1 MEERQLRRN
10 SSSLIGNISSIGDIK
25 TKSNGKEYRYINIAQ
40 NDSFNDKGKFYPIFL
55 EGETLDMNKDLTV
68 GQRIYVSG
76 KLESYVNED
85 KENVLYVKA
94 FEIEE
99 LEKTKTQD
107 QTEEQEND
115 MPF

>member
-1 MEERQLRRN
+1 MEEKTLRRN

-40 NDSFNDKGKFYPIFL
+40 NDSFDDKGKFYPVFL
-55 EGETLDMNKDLTV
+55 EGETLDMNRDLKV

-94 FEIEE
+94 FEIQE
-99 LEKTKTQD
+99 LEKNKTQ
-107 QTEEQEND
+107 EQEVDND